1 MATDAVDTHY
11 RTCHLCEA
19 MCGVAIEHRRGEIL
33 AIRGDDADVL
43 GRGHVCPKAVAL
55 EDLHLDPDRLTRPVK
70 RIGDRFV
77 EIEWSEA
84 FALVETNVKRIWAAH
99 GRDAVGLYVGNP
111 TAHQPGA
118 LLMLAP
124 FLLTLRTANRFS
136 ASSVDQLAVMFASHE
151 MFGNATLT
159 TVPDLD
165 RTDFLLMLGANPA
178 ASGGSLMSAGDVMG
192 RIRDVRT
199 RGGKVVVIDPRRT
212 ETAAKADRHV
222 FVRPGGDV
230 FLLAAMLQ
238 VIFAER
244 RVALGRLEGFT
255 HGLGALERAVSAF
268 TPELVAE
275 ISGVQPD
282 ELRALAREFAS
293 ARRAVCYGRFGSNVQ
308 EFGGLTAWLINALN
322 VVTGNVDRE
331 GGAMFTQPAVDLV
344 GLAGAS
350 GVVRGL
356 SAKRTR
362 VSGLPIFAGEKPV
375 SAMAEEMLTEG
386 KEKIRALF
394 THAGNPVLSTPNG
407 KRLDEALADL
417 EFMVSIDLYVN
428 ETTRHAHVIL
438 PPTGPLEHGHFDL
451 LLNSWAVRNVVKYS
465 PPLFS
470 APEGTR
476 HDWQIFLELIVR
488 LNARTAVDRALFRKL
503 ARVVERL
510 GMEGMIDLLLR
521 MGPYGRRARTL
532 SRLDAALAELI
543 VTGRPYRA
551 LRAAA
556 SRLVS
561 RTRARHV
568 VDGTGLLSERSRE
581 LDLRTVA
588 AHPHGVDLGPM
599 REALP
604 RRLFTSDGCIQLAPS
619 LFVDDLSRARAKLR
633 SSRSDGTMLLIGRR
647 HLRSNNSWMHNSL
660 RLMRGRNRCTAMLHP
675 DDASRLGV
683 EQGAMIRV
691 TSRVGA
697 IELPAEIT
705 EQIMPGVISV
715 PHGFGHDRKGVQ
727 LEVARRHAGTS
738 VNDITDERHVDV
750 LTGVTALNGLPVQ
763 VSLAQPP

>member
-1 MATDAVDTHY
+1 MTAEAVDTHY

-19 MCGVAIEHRRGEIL
+19 MCGVAIEHRGGEIL
-33 AIRGDDADVL
+33 GIRGDDADVL

-55 EDLHLDPDRLTRPVK
+55 EDLHLDPDRLRRPVK
-70 RIGDRFV
+70 RVGDRFV

-84 FALVETNVKRIWAAH
+84 FDLVESGVKRIWAAH
-99 GRDAVGLYVGNP
+99 GRDAVGLYIGNP

-151 MFGNATLT
+151 MFGNAALT

-192 RIRDVRT
+192 RIRDVRS
-199 RGGKVVVIDPRRT
+199 RGGKVVVVDPRRT

-222 FVRPGGDV
+222 FIRPGGDV
-230 FLLAAMLQ
+230 FMLAAMLQ

-244 RVALGRLEGFT
+244 RVALGRLEAFT
-255 HGLGALERAVSAF
+255 QGLDELERAVSPF

-275 ISGVQPD
+275 ITGVRPD

-322 VVTGNVDRE
+322 VVTGNLDRE
-331 GGAMFTQPAVDLV
+331 GGAMFTQPAIDLV
-344 GLAGAS
+344 GMAGAS
-350 GVVRGL
+350 GIVRGL

-375 SAMAEEMLTEG
+375 SALAEEMLTDGEG
-386 KEKIRALF
+386 KIRALF

-407 KRLDEALADL
+407 KRLDEALASL
-417 EFMVSIDLYVN
+417 ELMVSIDLYVN

-438 PPTGPLEHGHFDL
+438 PPTGPLEHGHFDV

-470 APEGTR
+470 APEGTL

-488 LNARTAVDRALFRKL
+488 LSARTAVDRALYRRL
-503 ARVVERL
+503 ARVIERL

-521 MGPYGRRARTL
+521 TGPYGPR
-532 SRLDAALAELI
+532 SGIVSHLDEALGEFF

-556 SRLVS
+556 SKLVS
-561 RTRARHV
+561 RSRVRHF
-568 VDGTGLLSERSRE
+568 VDAMALVSERSRG
-581 LDLRTVA
+581 LDLAAVA
-588 AHPHGVDLGPM
+588 AQPHGVDLGPLQQ
-599 REALP
+599 ALP
-604 RRLFTSDGCIQLAPS
+604 RRLFTADHRLKLAPP
-619 LFVDDLSRARAKLR
+619 LFVGDLPRALTKLR
-633 SSRSDGTMLLIGRR
+633 ASQRDGTMLLIGRR
-647 HLRSNNSWMHNSL
+647 HLRSNNSWMHNSK

-675 DDASRLGV
+675 EDASRLGV
-683 EQGAMIRV
+683 DQGAIVRV
-691 TSRVGA
+691 TSRVGT

-715 PHGFGHDRKGVQ
+715 PHGFGHDREGVK
-727 LEVARRHAGTS
+727 LEVAQRHAGTS
-738 VNDITDERHVDV
+738 VNDITDERHVDS

-763 VSLAQPP
+763 VSLAQLP